1 MDNIY
6 KTSNTSVG
14 NKTSNTSETC
24 DNLSQETLDFLDNLN
39 HEFTLNTIPL
49 QLFYVFL
56 IVFGISG
63 NILVIYI
70 YGKKLQKVRSLL
82 KYISHTNA
90 LGNSCITKTDTRR
103 W

>member
-6 KTSNTSVG
+6 ETLNTSVD
-14 NKTSNTSETC
+14 NTTSNSSETC

-49 QLFYVFL
+49 QLFFVFL
-56 IVFGISG
+56 IVFGIPG

-70 YGKKLQKVRSLL
+70 YGKKLQKVKGLL
-82 KYISHTNA
+82 NYISYT
-90 LGNSCITKTDTRR
+90 
-103 W
+103 